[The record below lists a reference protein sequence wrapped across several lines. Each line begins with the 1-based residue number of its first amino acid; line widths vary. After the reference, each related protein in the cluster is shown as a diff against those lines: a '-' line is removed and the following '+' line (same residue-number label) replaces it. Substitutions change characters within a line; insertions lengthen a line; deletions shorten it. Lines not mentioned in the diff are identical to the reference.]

1 MEMAGPLVHHKVGW
15 KHFKCRCTWD
25 GQTHTDFASATH
37 THTHTQMVQLPPP
50 LCSTM
55 KNRLLFSR
63 SLSRFLGGAE
73 KIQIWVPVD
82 VQHNK
87 R

>member
-37 THTHTQMVQLPPP
+37 TLTHTHTNGATTTTLVLNNEEQVVV
-50 LCSTM
+50 
-55 KNRLLFSR
+55 F
-63 SLSRFLGGAE
+63 SLSL
-73 KIQIWVPVD
+73 
-82 VQHNK
+82 
-87 R
+87 